1 MKIKK
6 KYQHLVR
13 DAALLVASILFALW
27 SARTGFA
34 ESLVVSAG
42 EYALLASAV
51 AGFFFTSLFTLA
63 PASVALAALGE
74 LHPHIQIALAGAAGA
89 VIGDLL
95 LFLFV
100 RDRISDDLTLLFS
113 GRRWSTL
120 RKLMRKP
127 LLHWLL
133 PFTGALI
140 IASPLPDELGLT
152 MMGISRVSMA
162 AFVPISFTM
171 NFLGIMLA
179 LYIAGTV
186 I

>member
-6 KYQHLVR
+6 KYQGLARDVALV
-13 DAALLVASILFALW
+13 LASIFFAVW
-27 SARTGFA
+27 AARTGFA
-34 ESLVVSAG
+34 ESLVTATEHVF
-42 EYALLASAV
+42 LTSAV

-63 PASVALAALGE
+63 PATVALAALGE
-74 LHPHIQIALAGAAGA
+74 FHPHIQIALTGALGA

-100 RDRISDDLTLLFS
+100 RERISDDLTLLFS
-113 GRRWSTL
+113 GKRWKGL

-171 NFLGIMLA
+171 NFLGIMLT
-179 LYIAGTV
+179 LYIASS
-186 I
+186 II

>member
-6 KYQHLVR
+6 KYQNLTR
-13 DAALLVASILFALW
+13 DAALVMVSILFAAW

-34 ESLVVSAG
+34 ESVVASVDA
-42 EYALLASAV
+42 YAFLASAL

-74 LHPHIQIALAGAAGA
+74 LHPHIQIALTGAAGA

-100 RDRISDDLTLLFS
+100 RDRISDDLALLFS
-113 GRRWSTL
+113 GKRWKGL
-120 RKLMRKP
+120 RKLIRKP

-186 I
+186 A

>member
-6 KYQHLVR
+6 KYQNLSRDIALV
-13 DAALLVASILFALW
+13 VVSILFALW

-34 ESLVVSAG
+34 ESLVASAS
-42 EYALLASAV
+42 EYAFLASAI

-74 LHPHIQIALAGAAGA
+74 FHPHIQIALAGAAGA
-89 VIGDLL
+89 VVGDLL

-100 RDRISDDLTLLFS
+100 RDRISDDLALLFS
-113 GRRWSTL
+113 GKRWSTL
-120 RKLMRKP
+120 RTLMRKP

-152 MMGISRVSMA
+152 MMGISRISLP

-171 NFLGIMLA
+171 NFLGIMLT
-179 LYIAGTV
+179 LYIAGNV
-186 I
+186 V